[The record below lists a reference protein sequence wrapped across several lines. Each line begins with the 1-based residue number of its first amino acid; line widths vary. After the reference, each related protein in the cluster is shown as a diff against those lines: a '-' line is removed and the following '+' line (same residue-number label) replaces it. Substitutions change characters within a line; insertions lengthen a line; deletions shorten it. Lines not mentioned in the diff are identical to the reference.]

1 MVALPLLL
9 LLLFKGPPIAAVV
22 LIGAACAIGLVEL
35 FAMLAAGGIVPFR
48 IAGMACAA
56 ALFLSIAW
64 PGIALAPVLPAI
76 TVVLAAAALQ
86 RAKEMATS
94 VPAAAAS
101 LFAVAYLG
109 ALGGTLAALR
119 TLPPHEDGAW
129 RVTLLLAIVMTSDS
143 CAYFAGSAFGRH
155 KLAPR
160 VSPGKTIEGLAGG
173 LVGGVIAALVV
184 RRFGLP
190 GVPLSAAIALGI
202 VVAAFGVVGDLVESL
217 LKRWSGV
224 KDSGR
229 LFPGHGGM
237 LDRLDSLLFGAPVLY
252 YYFLYAR

>member
-1 MVALPLLL
+1 MALPLLV
-9 LLLFKGPPIAAVV
+9 LLLFKAPPFATVALVAI
-22 LIGAACAIGLVEL
+22 ACAIGLVEL

-48 IAGMACAA
+48 VAGILCAA
-56 ALFLSIAW
+56 VAFASLAW
-64 PGIALAPVLPAI
+64 PEFVAAPVLPLI
-76 TVVLAAAALQ
+76 TLVLAAAALQ
-86 RAKEMATS
+86 RAGALATS
-94 VPAAAAS
+94 VPAAAAT
-101 LFAVAYLG
+101 LFAACYVG

-119 TLPPHEDGAW
+119 TLPPDERGAW
-129 RVTLLLAIVMTSDS
+129 RVTMLLAIAMSSDS
-143 CAYFAGSAFGRH
+143 FAYFAGSAFGRH

-173 LVGGVIAALVV
+173 LVGGIVAALLV

-190 GVPLSAAIALGI
+190 EIPLAAAVALGI
-202 VVAAFGVVGDLVESL
+202 VVALFGVTGDLVESL

>member
-1 MVALPLLL
+1 VALPLLV
-9 LLLFKGPPIAAVV
+9 LLLFKAPPIATVALVGV
-22 LIGAACAIGLVEL
+22 ACAIGIVEL

-48 IAGMACAA
+48 VTAMGCAA
-56 ALFLSIAW
+56 LAFLSLAW
-64 PGIALAPVLPAI
+64 PGLALAPVLPAI
-76 TVVLAAAALQ
+76 TLLLAAAALG
-86 RAKEMATS
+86 RAGEMPAS

-101 LFAVAYLG
+101 LFAAAYVG

-119 TLPPHEDGAW
+119 TLPPDENGAW
-129 RVTLLLAIVMTSDS
+129 RVTLLLAIAMSSDS
-143 CAYFAGSAFGRH
+143 FAYFAGSAFGRH

-173 LVGGVIAALVV
+173 LVGGIVAALLV

-190 GVPLSAAIALGI
+190 EIPLAAAIVLGI
-202 VVAAFGVVGDLVESL
+202 VVAVVGVVGDLVESL